1 MAVSKK
7 KNLVGLDIGSDC
19 IKLVEIDHTS
29 RGRILRNFGVAA
41 TPPHAIVEGSVKDVG
56 AVSAA
61 IKSLFKNLKVRNSN
75 VAVSLS
81 GYSVISKK
89 IDLDKMEESQIEKA
103 IQGEAEKYIPY
114 DISEVNL
121 DFARVISRGEAGAVT
136 EEEGGSAAPERMEV
150 MLVAAKREIINEYV
164 ELIRAADLNPGV
176 LDVNIFALQNAVE
189 ISWEG
194 SEECFAI
201 VNLGATELEINAVSG
216 GVSTFSRD
224 SSYGGA
230 QITEAIMSEFGMDF
244 QEAEKLKLG
253 GIELD
258 EKKREGLEKIVTRI
272 VSAWVGEIKRA
283 LDFVAST
290 RSDDTIGKII
300 VSGGSSRIPGLQ
312 KYLEMETGISV
323 EALNPFKSLVIDS
336 KRVDPDYLN
345 YMAPQAGVAV
355 GLALRFIDD
364 K

>member
-7 KNLVGLDIGSDC
+7 KSLVGLDIGSHC
-19 IKLVEIDHTS
+19 IKLVEIEHTKH
-29 RGRILRNFGVAA
+29 GRVLRNFGVAA
-41 TPPHAIVEGSVKDVG
+41 TPPNAIVEGSVKDVE

-61 IKSLFKNLKVRNSN
+61 IKSLFRNLKVRNSN

-81 GYSVISKK
+81 GYSVIAKK
-89 IDLDKMEESQIEKA
+89 IALDRMEESQIEKA
-103 IQGEAEKYIPY
+103 IQEEAEKYIPY

-121 DFARVISRGEAGAVT
+121 DFAMVNSKSEAEEVT
-136 EEEGGSAAPERMEV
+136 EGEGESAGPERMEM
-150 MLVAAKREIINEYV
+150 MLVAAKREIIDEYV
-164 ELIRAADLNPGV
+164 ELVRAADLNPGV
-176 LDVNIFALQNAVE
+176 LDVDIFALQNAVE

-201 VNLGATELEINAVSG
+201 VNLGAKELEINAISG

-230 QITEAIMSEFGMDF
+230 QITEAIMSEFGIDF

-253 GIELD
+253 GIELA
-258 EKKREGLEKIVTRI
+258 EKKRERLEKIVTRT

-290 RSDDTIGKII
+290 RSDDAIGKII
-300 VSGGSSRIPGLQ
+300 VSGGSSRIPGFQ
-312 KYLEMETGISV
+312 KYLEMETRISV
-323 EALNPFKSLVIDS
+323 EALDPFKSLVIDS

-355 GLALRFIDD
+355 GLALRYIDD